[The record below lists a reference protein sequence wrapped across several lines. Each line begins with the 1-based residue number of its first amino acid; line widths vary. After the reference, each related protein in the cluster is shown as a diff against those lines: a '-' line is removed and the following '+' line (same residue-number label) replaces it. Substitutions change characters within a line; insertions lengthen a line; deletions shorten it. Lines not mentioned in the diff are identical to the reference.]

1 MTARMTHS
9 VTAGRLIGWVFADAS
24 AMFSPRS
31 KETGYETGK
40 SAGMSGVD
48 IHLHAHA
55 DAQRWLAGC
64 IVDEDAH
71 RNALDDLDPVTAG
84 ILRRQ
89 QREARGGCRTYAVDR
104 SGPSLA
110 RIGVDVDRDFLSRP
124 DIGQFGLLRARLNPD
139 VIDR

>member
-1 MTARMTHS
+1 MMTARMTQS
-9 VTAGRLIGWVFADAS
+9 VTAGRLIGWVFAAAS

-31 KETGYETGK
+31 KEIGYETGK
-40 SAGMSGVD
+40 SAGMPGVD

-64 IVDEDAH
+64 IIDEDAH
-71 RNALDDLDPVTAG
+71 RNALDDLDPVAAG

-89 QREARGGCRTYAVDR
+89 QRKARGGCRTYALDR

-110 RIGVDVDRDFLSRP
+110 RIGIDVDRDFL
-124 DIGQFGLLRARLNPD
+124 FGLDVGQLGLFRTRLNPD
-139 VIDR
+139 VI